1 MVLNTEKKQIVVGM
15 GKEVNRDHQTKDV
28 RGRNKSMKKEN
39 PTTIDV
45 ERLLSTYDL
54 SKNALATL
62 FPTPFSLDPPHG
74 VNEKEDEKEEKDNQ
88 EKEEKK
94 ENPIKRGLDKLKEL
108 I

>member
-39 PTTIDV
+39 P
-45 ERLLSTYDL
+45 
-54 SKNALATL
+54 
-62 FPTPFSLDPPHG
+62 
-74 VNEKEDEKEEKDNQ
+74 
-88 EKEEKK
+88 
-94 ENPIKRGLDKLKEL
+94 IKRGLDKLKEL

>member
-62 FPTPFSLDPPHG
+62 FPTPFSLDPLMALM
-74 VNEKEDEKEEKDNQ
+74 
-88 EKEEKK
+88 KK
-94 ENPIKRGLDKLKEL
+94 KMRKKRKKSKKKKRRKKIL
-108 I
+108 